1 MSNLTD
7 SFSVDFT
14 FDVLCAE
21 LDDMRSAEVDADDK
35 FGALYGSVVVS
46 GIPVFRASNALGGGG
61 YYIPEVVVGALV
73 AVYYRGEFKYAGIVA
88 NVFEEGDARIVQ
100 FYAWSLE
107 NTIRCAPL
115 FTVSATGNKH
125 AVLRNSCISA
135 LDSEF
140 NVRRVSYL
148 TGRKA
153 LELSDAIYS
162 VAPVEIRNVYWDA
175 PVQMSVRKVNDMS
188 RYIHA
193 GNELLSR
200 LG

>member
-1 MSNLTD
+1 MSTLKD
-7 SFSVDFT
+7 SLPVDFPSG
-14 FDVLCAE
+14 VLSVELGADAE
-21 LDDMRSAEVDADDK
+21 C
-35 FGALYGSVVVS
+35 GASFGSVAVS
-46 GIPVFRASNALGGGG
+46 GVPVFRASNMLGSAG

-73 AVYYRGEFKYAGIVA
+73 AICHRGEFKYAGIVTD
-88 NVFEEGDARIVQ
+88 VFESGGDCIVQ
-100 FYAWSLE
+100 FHAWGLE
-107 NTIRCAPL
+107 SAVRCAPQ

-125 AVLRNSCISA
+125 AVLQNSCISE

-175 PVQMSVRKVNDMS
+175 PVQMPVRKVNDMS